1 MPGNTRSSQTN
12 SGDRPETAV
21 LLKRCRDGDTSALDA
36 VFERV
41 YIELRMLAHRVR
53 GGARDTMGTTGLIH
67 ETYLKLN
74 GASQLSAK
82 DRRHFC
88 RIAARA
94 MRQILINAAEARISQ
109 KRGAGQPHL
118 SLIEELVGSEADGQ
132 RMMDIDRVL
141 DELRE
146 RDERMADVVELR
158 YFAGYT
164 SEECADLLEVSVP
177 TVQRD
182 WRMAKAWLAQSL
194 SE

>member
-1 MPGNTRSSQTN
+1 MASDPPPPQAETGDSS
-12 SGDRPETAV
+12 ETAV
-21 LLKRCRDGDTSALDA
+21 LLERCRDGDPGALDA

-41 YIELRMLAHRVR
+41 YRELRTLAHRVR
-53 GGARDTMGTTGLIH
+53 GGARDTLGTTGLIH

-74 GASQLSAK
+74 GATRLSAA

-94 MRQILINAAEARISQ
+94 MRQILINAAQAKDSQ
-109 KRGAGQPHL
+109 KRGGGQPHV
-118 SLIEELVGSEADGQ
+118 SLIEELVGSESDRRQ
-132 RMMDIDRVL
+132 LLDVDRVL
-141 DELRE
+141 DDLRE

-158 YFAGYT
+158 YFGGYT
-164 SEECADLLEVSVP
+164 SEECADLLEISVP